1 MKKAKPI
8 LVSYDNF
15 LDPLLIIKINAF
27 VDQMEVEHKP
37 VWRTSH
43 GWHEKV
49 KRETSPI
56 AILELPDH
64 LAIPIHKRL
73 RQVPEL
79 SWKDDRIPRRP
90 QYYLCPPGGY
100 TGWHN
105 DGKYEFASMIFLN
118 PVWNLDWGGLHLYE
132 DLKGLGI
139 RAEVPTFNQCVINAG
154 GVPHAVSIIAPDAPL
169 RRVIVTFGPY
179 VSKTEEAKRDKKHFI
194 WLEKRKMNSLFL
206 PPEKLK
212 ILKRHLSNEK
222 S

>member
-8 LVSYDNF
+8 LVSYDYF
-15 LDPLLIIKINAF
+15 LDPLLIKKINAF

-37 VWRTSH
+37 VWRTCH

-90 QYYLCPPGGY
+90 LYYLCPPGGY

-118 PVWNLDWGGLHLYE
+118 PVWNLDWGGLHLYD

-139 RAEVPTFNQCVINAG
+139 RAEVPTFNKCIINGIAMKG
-154 GVPHAVSIIAPDAPL
+154 TCKNSNSAVVEDPL
-169 RRVIVTFGPY
+169 LEMAKSDLDINSATLSAKSNILHSTF
-179 VSKTEEAKRDKKHFI
+179 F
-194 WLEKRKMNSLFL
+194 SL
-206 PPEKLK
+206 
-212 ILKRHLSNEK
+212 
-222 S
+222 